1 MHAQPL
7 HPISIGGMFPGPDC
21 HEVRPAAE
29 RLPRLNSCEEGGT
42 TKLMVRNGVDTLQ
55 EGMLVWRADQGQ
67 V

>member
-1 MHAQPL
+1 
-7 HPISIGGMFPGPDC
+7 MFPGPNC
-21 HEVRPAAE
+21 HEVCPAAE

-55 EGMLVWRADQGQ
+55 EGMLVWGADQGQ